1 MFIYIAASDNNAL
14 IIRFLFD
21 ARVIA
26 ALKSIHCIWDPDEQ
40 LWRTH
45 DSPSRRNELF
55 SALMRSGAITSRD
68 IAHIPILRSCQLVP
82 VPDPAPYL
90 KSLAFKNRPVRS
102 DASGNRDP
110 SLPDERAR
118 LPDPDRGRS
127 FARVYAGAP
136 ARTPAQL
143 PPATPATPSSSRSSI
158 PQTRTGHLTERYVA
172 LLEAKHYSRRT
183 RDTYRTWID
192 RFFRYHAGKDPASL
206 GERDINDFLT
216 ALAVDIEVS
225 ASTQNQAL
233 AAILLLFR
241 VIMNRPVDELGAVI
255 RAKKPTRIPVV
266 MSREE
271 VRSVLSFLKDD
282 KRLAA
287 RLMYGTG
294 LRLSECLSMRVQ
306 DVDFDRNEILVRNG
320 KGAKDRVTML
330 PESLKTPLCEHL
342 ERVRALYEAD
352 KTEGF
357 GRVPLPGALD
367 LKYAGASV
375 DWPWQWVFPQDHRW
389 KDASTNTEGRFHMDE
404 STMQR
409 AVHEAVVKAGIA
421 KRASCHTF
429 RHSFATHLIE
439 GGYDIR
445 TVQELLGH
453 SDVKTTMIYTHV
465 LNKGP
470 SGVRSPLDNL

>member
-1 MFIYIAASDNNAL
+1 MFIHIAAGDNNS
-14 IIRFLFD
+14 LFIKFPFNE
-21 ARVIA
+21 RVIA
-26 ALKSIHCIWDPDEQ
+26 ALKSIHCRWDPDER
-40 LWRTH
+40 LWRTT
-45 DSPSRRNELF
+45 DSPTRRNELC
-55 SALMRSGAITSRD
+55 SALLRSGAVSSQD
-68 IAHIPILRSCQLVP
+68 IARMPLLRSCSSVP
-82 VPDPAPYL
+82 VPDPEPYL
-90 KSLAFKNRPVRS
+90 KSLAFKNRPGQFNPAETR
-102 DASGNRDP
+102 AAA
-110 SLPDERAR
+110 LPDARAR
-118 LPDPDRGRS
+118 LPDPERGRS
-127 FARVYAGAP
+127 FARVPAP
-136 ARTPAQL
+136 TH
-143 PPATPATPSSSRSSI
+143 PPSPSALKTDPSPLSRPKPSAPPSKASL
-158 PQTRTGHLTERYVA
+158 LTERYVA
-172 LLEAKHYSRRT
+172 LLEAKHYSPRT
-183 RDTYRTWID
+183 RDAYRAWLD

-241 VIMNRPVDELGAVI
+241 VVMNRPIDELGAVI

-271 VRSVLSFLKDD
+271 VRSVISFLKDD

-306 DVDFDRNEILVRNG
+306 DVDFDRSEILVRNG

-330 PESLKTPLCEHL
+330 PESLKEPLREHL
-342 ERVRALYEAD
+342 LRVRALHESD
-352 KTEGF
+352 KAEGF
-357 GRVPLPGALD
+357 GRVPLPGAID
-367 LKYAGASV
+367 LKYAGASA
-375 DWPWQWVFPQDHRW
+375 DWPWQWVFPQDRRW
-389 KDASTNTEGRFHMDE
+389 KDADSGAEGRFHMDE

>member
-1 MFIYIAASDNNAL
+1 MFIHIAAGDNNS
-14 IIRFLFD
+14 LFIKFPFNE
-21 ARVIA
+21 RVIA
-26 ALKSIHCIWDPDEQ
+26 ALKSIRCIWDPDER

-45 DSPSRRNELF
+45 DSPDRRNELF
-55 SALMRSGAITSRD
+55 SALLRSGAVSSQD
-68 IAHIPILRSCQLVP
+68 IALIPILKSCRSVP

-90 KSLAFKNRPVRS
+90 KSLALKCRFRQPGTAESRVPG
-102 DASGNRDP
+102 A
-110 SLPDERAR
+110 PDERAR
-118 LPDPDRGRS
+118 LPDPERGRS
-127 FARVYAGAP
+127 FARVPAHAP
-136 ARTPAQL
+136 SPPTP
-143 PPATPATPSSSRSSI
+143 PPI
-158 PQTRTGHLTERYVA
+158 PQSASPPKPHAPPSKACVLTERYVA
-172 LLEAKHYSRRT
+172 LLEAKHYSPRT
-183 RDTYRTWID
+183 RDAYRAWLD

-241 VIMNRPVDELGAVI
+241 VVMNRPIDELGAVI
-255 RAKKPTRIPVV
+255 RAKKPARIPVV

-271 VRSVLSFLKDD
+271 VRSVISLLKDD

-294 LRLSECLSMRVQ
+294 LRLSECLSMRIQ
-306 DVDFDRNEILVRNG
+306 DVDFDRCEILVRNG

-330 PESLKTPLCEHL
+330 PESLKEPLREHL
-342 ERVRALYEAD
+342 LRVRALHESD
-352 KTEGF
+352 KAEGF
-357 GRVPLPGALD
+357 GRVPLPGAID
-367 LKYAGASV
+367 LKYAGASA
-375 DWPWQWVFPQDHRW
+375 DWPWQWVFPQDRRW
-389 KDASTNTEGRFHMDE
+389 KDADSGAEGRFHMDE

>member
-1 MFIYIAASDNNAL
+1 M
-14 IIRFLFD
+14 
-21 ARVIA
+21 
-26 ALKSIHCIWDPDEQ
+26 
-40 LWRTH
+40 
-45 DSPSRRNELF
+45 
-55 SALMRSGAITSRD
+55 
-68 IAHIPILRSCQLVP
+68 
-82 VPDPAPYL
+82 
-90 KSLAFKNRPVRS
+90 
-102 DASGNRDP
+102 
-110 SLPDERAR
+110 
-118 LPDPDRGRS
+118 
-127 FARVYAGAP
+127 
-136 ARTPAQL
+136 
-143 PPATPATPSSSRSSI
+143 
-158 PQTRTGHLTERYVA
+158 LTERYGA
-172 LLEAKHYSRRT
+172 LLEAKHYSPRT
-183 RDTYRTWID
+183 RETYRTWLD

-241 VIMNRPVDELGAVI
+241 AVMNRPIDELGAVI

-266 MSREE
+266 MSRDE
-271 VRSVLSFLKDD
+271 VRSVISLLKDD

-294 LRLSECLSMRVQ
+294 LRLSECLSMRIQ
-306 DVDFDRNEILVRNG
+306 DIDFDRSEILVRNG

-330 PESLKTPLCEHL
+330 PESLKQPLREHL
-342 ERVRALYEAD
+342 ARVRVLYEAD
-352 KTEGF
+352 KAEGF
-357 GRVPLPGALD
+357 GRVPLPGAID
-367 LKYAGASV
+367 LKYAGASA
-375 DWPWQWVFPQDHRW
+375 DWPWQWVFPQDRRW
-389 KDASTNTEGRFHMDE
+389 KDTTTGTEGRFHMDE

-409 AVHEAVVKAGIA
+409 AVHEAVVKAAIT

-439 GGYDIR
+439 SGYDIR

>member
-40 LWRTH
+40 LWRTN
-45 DSPSRRNELF
+45 DSPTRRNELF

-68 IAHIPILRSCQLVP
+68 LAHIPILRSCQLVP

-90 KSLAFKNRPVRS
+90 QSLAFKNRPVRS
-102 DASGNRDP
+102 DAPRDRDP
-110 SLPDERAR
+110 TFPDERAR
-118 LPDPDRGRS
+118 LPDPERGRS
-127 FARVYAGAP
+127 FARV
-136 ARTPAQL
+136 PAQPPAQP
-143 PPATPATPSSSRSSI
+143 PPATLASPTTPSPPRPPVS
-158 PQTRTGHLTERYVA
+158 PAKTALLTERYVA
-172 LLEAKHYSRRT
+172 LLEAKHYSPRT
-183 RDTYRTWID
+183 RDAYRAWLD

-206 GERDINDFLT
+206 GERHINDFLT

-241 VIMNRPVDELGAVI
+241 VVMNRPIDELGAVI

-266 MSREE
+266 MSRDE
-271 VRSVLSFLKDD
+271 VRSVISFLKDD

-306 DVDFDRNEILVRNG
+306 DVDFDRSEILVRNG

-330 PESLKTPLCEHL
+330 PESLKTPLREHF
-342 ERVRALYEAD
+342 ERVRALHEAD
-352 KTEGF
+352 KAEGF

-367 LKYAGASV
+367 LKFAGASA
-375 DWPWQWVFPQDHRW
+375 DWPWQWVFPQDRRW
-389 KDASTNTEGRFHMDE
+389 KDASANTEGRFHMDE